1 MSSNRW
7 NIHGSNVHG
16 WNIIG
21 WNVDVLKS
29 SWLNS
34 LGLKLGVEDSRVE
47 MFSNFQKGLLMS
59 EVLEQRKEHKEIS
72 QQYKALCQTRDE
84 HEEKQ
89 RLEIE
94 RDLYDKQLKR

>member
-1 MSSNRW
+1 MKFGFENFGVEMSSN
-7 NIHGSNVHG
+7 
-16 WNIIG
+16 
-21 WNVDVLKS
+21 L
-29 SWLNS
+29 
-34 LGLKLGVEDSRVE
+34 
-47 MFSNFQKGLLMS
+47 QKGLLMS

-94 RDLYDKQLKR
+94 KDLFEKQLKR

>member
-1 MSSNRW
+1 M
-7 NIHGSNVHG
+7 
-16 WNIIG
+16 
-21 WNVDVLKS
+21 K
-29 SWLNS
+29 S
-34 LGLKLGVEDSRVE
+34 LGLKLGVEMSI
-47 MFSNFQKGLLMS
+47 NLQTGLLMS

-94 RDLYDKQLKR
+94 KDLFEKQVKR

>member
-1 MSSNRW
+1 MK
-7 NIHGSNVHG
+7 G
-16 WNIIG
+16 
-21 WNVDVLKS
+21 
-29 SWLNS
+29 
-34 LGLKLGVEDSRVE
+34 LGLKLGVEKSGVE
-47 MFSNFQKGLLMS
+47 MSNLQKGLLMS

-94 RDLYDKQLKR
+94 RDLYEKQLKR

>member
-1 MSSNRW
+1 M
-7 NIHGSNVHG
+7 
-16 WNIIG
+16 
-21 WNVDVLKS
+21 K
-29 SWLNS
+29 S
-34 LGLKLGVEDSRVE
+34 LGLKLGVEKSGVE
-47 MFSNFQKGLLMS
+47 MSNLQKGLLMS

-94 RDLYDKQLKR
+94 KDLFEKQVKR